1 MSIFNTDPTNPEEV
15 AERMKQEAEER
26 EAERREAEQEQMAE
40 LARRAAKKPD
50 ADVSPDL
57 ISSKDL
63 DFLDFTKDDKD
74 K

>member
-1 MSIFNTDPTNPEEV
+1 MSIFTTDPTNPDDV

-26 EAERREAEQEQMAE
+26 EAERLEAEQEQMAE
-40 LARRAAKKPD
+40 LARRAAKKVD
-50 ADVSPDL
+50 TSVSPEL

-63 DFLDFTKDDKD
+63 DFLDFNKDDTD